1 MKSKEEVK
9 KKRFACIGTVA
20 FARKVNVTMCI
31 LLKTVIFIC
40 RGRYEGIAHVET
52 CRDRQG
58 HKRTDEETRTSREKQ
73 GQAWTD
79 RDKYGKSGT
88 EREYPCLSLLVP
100 ACPCLSL
107 PRPCLSLLC
116 PCLSLLVP
124 ACPCAVPGI
133 DWNNW

>member
-58 HKRTDEETRTSREKQ
+58 HKRTDEETRTSRDKQ

-79 RDKYGKSGT
+79 RDKYGKAGT
-88 EREYPCLSLLVP
+88 KREYPCLSLLVP
-100 ACPCLSL
+100 VCPCLV
-107 PRPCLSLLC
+107 PVCPCFVPAC

-124 ACPCAVPGI
+124 ALSLALTGI
-133 DWNNW
+133 IGK